1 MPSRSKKI
9 YDKYACWCETTTARK
24 ATAIEDAKVS
34 IEKLGHSVLSFKGK
48 SATEGSEIA
57 ELNQNIAANEAAQAK
72 ATAIRE
78 KENGAYQ
85 ANKAEMEQAI
95 GSLEKAVVVLSGAGT
110 KGELIQQKKEMSLLA
125 VATGVR
131 SAVQTLPDGAKLAPA
146 QLALLSK
153 FMQSPQ
159 DYYED
164 KAAAKS
170 SYSPAS
176 TTIMGILKD
185 MYDTFTANLET
196 ETQNEATNQKNFEAV
211 MAVKANELASL
222 QDVLQKTEAS
232 KAETDKTLADT
243 AQELEDTTVQMKEDT
258 VFFDET
264 KAACK
269 TKADEWGERCRLRTQ
284 ELAGINKALEVL
296 TSDDARALFNKAIK
310 PGKETFF
317 LQTGSESAPQTQAF
331 KALKKAAS

>member
-1 MPSRSKKI
+1 MRVTGLLLVASLTIGLATALETRSPVTKVVELIEELKAKIEADAIAEQKI

-24 ATAIEDAKVS
+24 ATAIEDAKVD
-34 IEKLGHSVLSFKGK
+34 IERLGHSVLSFKGK

-57 ELNQNIAANEAAQAK
+57 ELNANIADNQQAQAT

-78 KENGAYQ
+78 KENGDYQ

-95 GSLEKAVVVLSGAGT
+95 GALEKAVVVLSGAGT
-110 KGELIQQKKEMSLLA
+110 KGELLQQKHVLA
-125 VATGVR
+125 VASGVK
-131 SAVQTLPDGAKLAPA
+131 SAVQALPDGSKLAPA
-146 QLALLSK
+146 QLSLLSTFLK
-153 FMQSPQ
+153 DPQ

-196 ETQNEATNQKNFEAV
+196 ETQTEATNQKNFEAV
-211 MAVKANELASL
+211 MAVKAEELASL
-222 QDVLQKTEAS
+222 QDVLEKTEAA
-232 KAETDKTLADT
+232 KAESDKTLADT
-243 AQELEDTTVQMKEDT
+243 TQELEDTTVQMKEDT

-269 TKADEWGERCRLRTQ
+269 TKADEWSERTRLR
-284 ELAGINKALEVL
+284 E
-296 TSDDARALFNKAIK
+296 
-310 PGKETFF
+310 
-317 LQTGSESAPQTQAF
+317 
-331 KALKKAAS
+331 